1 MLGHRTL
8 SLDDYLGILK
18 RRWLYIVIPAVILPI
33 VGLAISYRMT
43 PIYTSQTLVLID
55 SPKVP
60 EEYVKPVVETNLNNR
75 LASMKEQILSRSR
88 LEPIIKQYNLGDP
101 KGDMDTRIDSVR
113 KDIEVKPIRS
123 EISTFGGLP
132 GFFVLFKAG
141 DPHTAQQVCRQITSL
156 FVTESLKARAASA
169 EGTTAFIE
177 EQLQDAKNNL
187 DAQDAKL
194 AAFQRENFG
203 TLPED
208 QGANM
213 NMMTTLNSQLDATT
227 QEITRLEQERSY
239 REAFLAQQ
247 GQSTALVPAE
257 PGQKAPPRPTTGQ
270 ATPEQATELQRLQA
284 ELADLSAR
292 YTPDYPDVLSTKR
305 KIADL
310 KKEISQ
316 NGTPAS
322 TASAGGPAI
331 HTESSSVQLL
341 HAQINSLDD
350 MIQQKRRIQAK
361 IQAQIGTYTG
371 RVQASPLVTAK
382 YKELTRDYETATTNY
397 NNLLT
402 KKNSSQM
409 ATELEHQQQG
419 EQFRVMDD
427 ANLPDQ
433 PTFPNR
439 PRFAMGGLAAG
450 ICLGILVVAFLEYRD
465 KSLRSE
471 RDVWA
476 FTKLPTLGIIALNAS
491 TTSSS
496 NNGRS
501 WFKRRLKTANPPL
514 ANIGG

>member
-18 RRWLYIVIPAVILPI
+18 RRWLLILIPAVILPI
-33 VGLAISYRMT
+33 VSLAITYRLT
-43 PIYTSQTLVLID
+43 PIFTSQTLVLID

-60 EEYVKPVVETNLNNR
+60 DDYVKPVVEANLDSR

-101 KGDMDTRIDSVR
+101 KDDMDSRIDKVR
-113 KDIEVKPIRS
+113 KDIDIKPIRS
-123 EISTFGGLP
+123 EISGAGGLP
-132 GFFVLFKAG
+132 GFFIYFKAG

-156 FVTESLKARAASA
+156 FLTESVKARAAAA

-177 EQLQDAKNNL
+177 EQLNDAKNNL

-194 AAFQRENFG
+194 AAFQRENIG
-203 TLPED
+203 ALPED
-208 QGANM
+208 QDANM

-227 QEITRLEQERSY
+227 QEITQLEQQRSY
-239 REAFLAQQ
+239 REALLAQQ
-247 GQSTALVPAE
+247 GQTAGISAPE
-257 PGQKAPPRPTTGQ
+257 PGQKPAPHVTGQ
-270 ATPEQATELQRLQA
+270 ATPEQADQLQKLQSQLA
-284 ELADLSAR
+284 ELSAQ
-292 YTPDYPDVLSTKR
+292 YTPDYPDVISTKR
-305 KIADL
+305 QIADL

-322 TASAGGPAI
+322 ANGGGSSVHVDSPAI
-331 HTESSSVQLL
+331 QQL
-341 HAQINSLDD
+341 HAQIRSIDD
-350 MIQQKRRIQAK
+350 MIQQKRRLQGK
-361 IQAQIGTYTG
+361 IQGQIGAYQG
-371 RVQASPLVTAK
+371 RVQASPLVAAK
-382 YKELTRDYETATTNY
+382 YKELTRDYDTATKNY
-397 NNLLT
+397 DSLLT
-402 KKNSSQM
+402 KRNQSQM

-427 ANLPDQ
+427 ANLPDA

-439 PRFAMGGLAAG
+439 AHFALGGLAAG
-450 ICLGILVVAFLEYRD
+450 IILGIVVIAYLEYRD

-476 FTKLPTLGIIALNAS
+476 FTKLPTLGIIALSAS
-491 TTSSS
+491 ASASPA
-496 NNGRS
+496 NGG
-501 WFKRRLKTANPPL
+501 WFKRRLKPANPPL

>member
-18 RRWLYIVIPAVILPI
+18 RRWLLIAIPAVILPI
-33 VGLAISYRMT
+33 LALAITYRLT

-60 EEYVKPVVETNLNNR
+60 DDYVKPVVETNLDSR

-101 KGDMDTRIDSVR
+101 KGDMDSRIDEVR
-113 KDIEVKPIRS
+113 KSIDIKPIRS
-123 EISTFGGLP
+123 EIARDGGLP
-132 GFFVLFKAG
+132 GFFIFFKTG

-156 FVTESLKARAASA
+156 FLTESLKAREASA
-169 EGTTAFIE
+169 EGTTAFIQ
-177 EQLQDAKNNL
+177 EQLDDAKNNL

-194 AAFQRENFG
+194 AAFQRENIG
-203 TLPED
+203 ALPED
-208 QGANM
+208 QDANM
-213 NMMTTLNSQLDATT
+213 NMMTTLNSQLDAST

-239 REAFLAQQ
+239 REALLAQQ
-247 GQSTALVPAE
+247 GQGAAMTPPE
-257 PGQKAPPRPTTGQ
+257 PGQKAAPRPSGQ

-292 YTPDYPDVLSTKR
+292 YTPDYPDVVAAKR

-322 TASAGGPAI
+322 ATSGGAPVHVESPA
-331 HTESSSVQLL
+331 VQQLR
-341 HAQINSLDD
+341 AQVNAIDD
-350 MIQQKRRIQAK
+350 AIQQKRRVQAK
-361 IQAQIGTYTG
+361 LQGEIGMYQG
-371 RVQASPLVTAK
+371 RVQASPLVAAK
-382 YKELTRDYETATTNY
+382 YKELTRDYDTATKNY
-397 NNLLT
+397 DNLLT

-427 ANLPDQ
+427 ANLPDA
-433 PTFPNR
+433 PTFPDR
-439 PRFAMGGLAAG
+439 TKFALGGLA
-450 ICLGILVVAFLEYRD
+450 LGIALGIAVIAFLEYRD

-476 FTKLPTLGIIALNAS
+476 FTKLPTLGIIALSAS
-491 TTSSS
+491 ATSTS
-496 NNGRS
+496 NGGRG
-501 WFKRRLKTANPPL
+501 WFKRRLKPATPPL
-514 ANIGG
+514 ANVGG

>member
-18 RRWLYIVIPAVILPI
+18 RRWLLILIPAVILPI
-33 VGLAISYRMT
+33 VALAISYRLT

-60 EEYVKPVVETNLNNR
+60 DDYVKPVIETNLDSR

-101 KGDMDTRIDSVR
+101 KDDMDSRIDKVR
-113 KDIEVKPIRS
+113 KDIDIRPIHSEVARDGS
-123 EISTFGGLP
+123 LP
-132 GFFVLFKAG
+132 GFFIYFKAG

-156 FVTESLKARAASA
+156 FLTESLKAREQSA

-177 EQLQDAKNNL
+177 QQLNDAKNNL

-194 AAFQRENFG
+194 AAFQRENIG
-203 TLPED
+203 ALPED
-208 QGANM
+208 QEGNM

-227 QEITRLEQERSY
+227 QEITQLEQNRSY
-239 REAFLAQQ
+239 REAMLAQQ
-247 GQSTALVPAE
+247 GQSGSAVPAE
-257 PGQKAPPRPTTGQ
+257 PGQKPAARSTGQ
-270 ATPEQATELQRLQA
+270 ATPEQAEELQKLQT
-284 ELADLSAR
+284 DLDDLLNH
-292 YTPDYPDVLSTKR
+292 YTPDYPDVVSTKR
-305 KIADL
+305 RIAEL

-322 TASAGGPAI
+322 ASAGGP
-331 HTESSSVQLL
+331 SVHVDSPAVQQL
-341 HAQINSLDD
+341 HAQINSIDD
-350 MIQQKRRIQAK
+350 AIQQKRRVQAK
-361 IQAQIGTYTG
+361 IQGEIGMYTG
-371 RVQASPLVTAK
+371 RVQASPLVAAK
-382 YKELTRDYETATTNY
+382 YKELTRDYDTATKNY
-397 NNLLT
+397 DNLLT
-402 KKNSSQM
+402 KKNQSQM

-427 ANLPDQ
+427 ANLPDE

-439 PRFAMGGLAAG
+439 TRFALGGLAAG
-450 ICLGILVVAFLEYRD
+450 LCLGIAIVAFLEYRD

-476 FTKLPTLGIIALNAS
+476 FTKLPTLGIIAL
-491 TTSSS
+491 SSS
-496 NNGRS
+496 ANATSNSGRG
-501 WFKRRLKTANPPL
+501 WFKRRLKPANPPL

>member
-18 RRWLYIVIPAVILPI
+18 RRWLLIVIPAIILPI
-33 VGLAISYRMT
+33 VALAVSYRLT

-88 LEPIIKQYNLGDP
+88 LEPIIKQYNLGNP
-101 KGDMDTRIDSVR
+101 KADMDARIDEVR
-113 KDIEVKPIRS
+113 KDIEVKPIHS

-132 GFFVLFKAG
+132 GFFVLFKTG
-141 DPHTAQQVCRQITSL
+141 DPHTAQQVCNQITSL

-177 EQLQDAKNNL
+177 EQLNDAKANL

-194 AAFQRENFG
+194 AAFQRENIG
-203 TLPED
+203 ALPED
-208 QGANM
+208 QEGNM
-213 NMMTTLNSQLDATT
+213 NMMTTLNSQLDAAT
-227 QEITRLEQERSY
+227 QEISQLEGQRSV
-239 REAFLAQQ
+239 REALLAQQ
-247 GQSTALVPAE
+247 GQNAIGPAE
-257 PGQKAPPRPTTGQ
+257 PGQKGVPRTTGQ
-270 ATPEQATELQRLQA
+270 ATPEQAAELQRLQTGLA
-284 ELADLSAR
+284 ELSAH
-292 YTPDYPDVLSTKR
+292 YTPDYPDVVSTKR
-305 KIADL
+305 QIADL

-316 NGTPAS
+316 NGTPA
-322 TASAGGPAI
+322 AAGAGGP
-331 HTESSSVQLL
+331 SVHVDSPVVQQLR
-341 HAQINSLDD
+341 AQISAYDD
-350 MIQQKRRIQAK
+350 MIQQKRRVQAK
-361 IQAQIGTYTG
+361 IQGQIGSYTG
-371 RVQASPLVTAK
+371 RVQASPLVAAK
-382 YKELTRDYETATTNY
+382 YKELTRDYETATKNY
-397 NNLLT
+397 DNLLT

-419 EQFRVMDD
+419 EQFRIMDA

-439 PRFAMGGLAAG
+439 TRFALGGLAAG
-450 ICLGILVVAFLEYRD
+450 ICLGLALVAFLEYRD

-476 FTKLPTLGIIALNAS
+476 FTKLPTLGIIALTSGANA
-491 TTSSS
+491 TSD
-496 NNGRS
+496 GRG
-501 WFKRRLKTANPPL
+501 WFKRRLKPANPPL